1 MSCPIVVPILV
12 AVAVIA
18 IIYALCHRKPKPEQ
32 KPVGRSTAGSK
43 VGYPTSGN
51 QPKAG
56 VYQTHPAPPPTTV
69 VKEGR
74 PPSQHNPAVV
84 HRDREDF
91 YDRVKKSPPQTD
103 SGYPLG
109 HPMNPNTHLLY
120 GNSATY
126 SDEPQTS
133 SKRIVKEDCDVVSK
147 PSESYQAESSK
158 VSCYSSGS
166 GSSSSYS
173 SDSSYSSSSSSDS
186 GSSSSS
192 YSSSSSSD

>member
-1 MSCPIVVPILV
+1 MSCPIVVPIIV
-12 AVAVIA
+12 ALAVIA
-18 IIYALCHRKPKPEQ
+18 IIYALSHRKPKPKT
-32 KPVGRSTAGSK
+32 KPVGRSTTGSK

-56 VYQTHPAPPPTTV
+56 VYASQPLL

-74 PPSQHNPAVV
+74 RPSQHNPAVV
-84 HRDREDF
+84 HRDRDDF
-91 YDRVKKSPPQTD
+91 YDRAKKSPPQTNPR
-103 SGYPLG
+103 YPLG
-109 HPMNPNTHLLY
+109 HPNNPNTHLLY

-173 SDSSYSSSSSSDS
+173 SSSSSDS